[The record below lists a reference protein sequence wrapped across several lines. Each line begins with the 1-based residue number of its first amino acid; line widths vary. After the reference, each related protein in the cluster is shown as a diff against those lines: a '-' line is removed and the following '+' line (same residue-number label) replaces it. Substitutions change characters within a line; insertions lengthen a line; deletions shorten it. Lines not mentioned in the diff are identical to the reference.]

1 MQAIML
7 AAGKGSRLGKL
18 TKNNTKCMLEIN
30 GISLLERTIIAL
42 KKAKINKL
50 ILVVGYKAD
59 NLKKYIKDKKLD
71 KKIDIEYVENKDYD
85 TTNNIYSLYLAKDYF
100 YKDDTILL
108 ESDII
113 YDENLIKE
121 LIKSDYENAVVVSKY
136 QQWMDGTVVTID
148 EDDNITEFIEKANFD
163 YGKIDNYYKTVNIY
177 KFSKEYLVNYYLPFL
192 RAYIEAYGKNDYY
205 ELVLKVISSIS
216 KSGLKAYKLND
227 ELWYEIDDCQ
237 DYDIATVLFSKE
249 EEKIKLYQKRFGG
262 YWRFESLKDYCY
274 LVNPYFP
281 NNLMLEKIKYYFSNL
296 ITQYPSTMSIE
307 SNCISRFF
315 NVSENKI
322 LVGNGAAE
330 LINNLKYVIKGKV
343 AVFIPTF
350 NEYVRCFP
358 DNEMIKIDTSKF
370 NYKIDKELALSYL
383 NLTDCLVII
392 NPDNPSGNFIKFKD
406 LIEIIEKYNNKDKKI
421 IIDESF
427 IDFSDESLRYTLI
440 DDEILDKYKNL
451 IVIKSISKSYGVPGL
466 RLGVLASSD
475 KLILQTIKN
484 NMPVWNINS
493 FAEYFLQIFVPFK
506 KDYVSS
512 CDKISESR
520 ELFIKELKKISFLK
534 VYGSQANYVMIK
546 LKNASSSDLT
556 KFFLE
561 KYNIL
566 IKDLSNKDGFRN
578 DNFIRIAVKKP
589 EENMI
594 IIEAL
599 KHYERMVIKHE

>member
-249 EEKIKLYQKRFGG
+249 EKMKLYQKRFGG
-262 YWRFESLKDYCY
+262 YWRFEGLKDYCY

-281 NNLMLEKIKYYFSNL
+281 NKLMLDKIKYYFSEL
-296 ITQYPSTMSIE
+296 ITQYPSTMNIE
-307 SNCISRFF
+307 CNCLSRFF

-343 AVFIPTF
+343 AVFVPTF

-370 NYKIDKELALSYL
+370 NYKIDKELALSCL
-383 NLTDCLVII
+383 DLADCLVII

-475 KLILQTIKN
+475 KLLLQTIKN

-506 KDYVSS
+506 KYYISS
-512 CDKISESR
+512 CNKISDIR
-520 ELFIKELKKISFLK
+520 KELINELRKIKFLK
-534 VYGSQANYVMIK
+534 VYESQANYIMLK
-546 LKNASSSDLT
+546 LKNVSSYDLSQ
-556 KFFLE
+556 FFLE

-566 IKDLSNKDGFRN
+566 IKDLSSKEGFN
-578 DNFIRIAVKKP
+578 NGNFIRIAVKTP
-589 EENMI
+589 EENSI
-594 IIEAL
+594 ILEAL
-599 KHYERMVIKHE
+599 KNYERTCTKHE

>member
-30 GISLLERTIIAL
+30 GISLLERAIIAL
-42 KKAKINKL
+42 KNANINKL
-50 ILVVGYKAD
+50 VLVIGYKGD

-113 YDENLIKE
+113 YDDSLIAN
-121 LIKSDYENAVVVSKY
+121 LIKSDYENAVVVAKY

-148 EDDNITEFIEKANFD
+148 EDDNIIEFIEKANFD

-216 KSGLKAYKLND
+216 KSGLKAYKLNN
-227 ELWYEIDDCQ
+227 EPWYEIDDCQ

-296 ITQYPSTMSIE
+296 ITQYPSTMNIE
-307 SNCISRFF
+307 CNCISRFF

-322 LVGNGAAE
+322 LIGNGAAE
-330 LINNLKYVIKGKV
+330 LINNLKHVIKGKV

-358 DNEMIKIDTSKF
+358 DNEIIKIDTSKKD
-370 NYKIDKELALSYL
+370 YKIDKDLALSCL
-383 NLTDCLVII
+383 DLTDCLVII
-392 NPDNPSGNFIKFKD
+392 NPDNPSGNFIKFED
-406 LIEIIEKYNNKDKKI
+406 LIEIIEKYNDKNKKI

-427 IDFSDESLRYTLI
+427 VDFSDSSLRYTLI
-440 DDEILDKYKNL
+440 EDEILDKYKNL